1 MRILVTGAAGFI
13 GSRLSM
19 KLALNGCDVMG
30 VDHLGNYSEVKLK
43 YDRLCNNG
51 FVEAKED
58 IPYNQI
64 LVSHSTANLRFVRL
78 SINDKQALTSV
89 LESEQYD
96 VIVHLAAQ
104 AGVRYSMINPSVYVE
119 TNISGFLNVLELCH
133 ANAVKKIVYASSSSV
148 YGTCANFPYSENDST
163 GVPISFYAITKKTNE
178 MMAYSYSRLY
188 NIPMIGLR
196 YFTVY
201 GPWGRPDMLP
211 MLLADSIRDGKQIE
225 IYNNGKMY
233 RDFTYIDDVVDATIR
248 AIKCDCGVD
257 VDGVPHHIYNVASS
271 KPILI
276 SDFIRVIEDSFQKK
290 AKQSYVSQNALDVSI
305 THADIT
311 KITNELGYNPKYSIE
326 QGVDNFITWYKKY
339 NNLSDI

>member
-1 MRILVTGAAGFI
+1 MRVLVTGAAGFI
-13 GSRLSM
+13 GSKLSM
-19 KLALNGCDVMG
+19 ELALKGCDVMG
-30 VDHLGNYSEVKLK
+30 VDLLGNYYEVKLK
-43 YDRLCNNG
+43 YDRLSNNG

-58 IPYNQI
+58 IQYNQI

-78 SINDKQALTSV
+78 SINDKQALASV
-89 LESEQYD
+89 LKTEQYD
-96 VIVHLAAQ
+96 VVVHLAAQ
-104 AGVRYSMINPSVYVE
+104 AGVRYSMINPSAYVE

-148 YGTCANFPYSENDST
+148 YGTSTDFPYAENDSM
-163 GVPISFYAITKKTNE
+163 GAPISFYAITKKTNE
-178 MMAYSYSRLY
+178 MMAYSFSRLY

-211 MLLADSIRDGKQIE
+211 MLLADSIRNEKEIE
-225 IYNNGKMY
+225 IYNNGNMY

-248 AIKCDCGVD
+248 AIDCDCGVD
-257 VDGVPHHIYNVASS
+257 KDGVPHHIFNVASS
-271 KPILI
+271 KPILL
-276 SDFIRVIEDSFQKK
+276 SDFIRIVEDCYQRK
-290 AKQSYVSQNALDVSI
+290 AKLCYVSQHAMDVSM

-311 KITNELGYNPKYSIE
+311 KITNKLGYRPKVSIE

-339 NNLSDI
+339 NNTTNI